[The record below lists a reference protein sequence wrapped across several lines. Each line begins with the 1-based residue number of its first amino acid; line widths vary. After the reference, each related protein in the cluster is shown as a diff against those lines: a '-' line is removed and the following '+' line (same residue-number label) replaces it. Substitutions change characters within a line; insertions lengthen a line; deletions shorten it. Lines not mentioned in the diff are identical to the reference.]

1 VAKEATLQVR
11 MDSDMK
17 ERVEALY
24 QRMGTTFAEGVR
36 MFAAQSLL
44 IDANVIL
51 RHLLRDVEEQSAQAR
66 IIIAGGA
73 YTTTEVLAEVVYV
86 LQGVYKIPRDKIQVA
101 LTALLG
107 EVLTDHA
114 DVVVKAL
121 EIYASKNL
129 DFVDCVLIAR
139 ACVLGDDVF
148 TFDKKLNATLRRYLD
163 GGTD

>member
-1 VAKEATLQVR
+1 MAK
-11 MDSDMK
+11 
-17 ERVEALY
+17 
-24 QRMGTTFAEGVR
+24 
-36 MFAAQSLL
+36 L

>member
-1 VAKEATLQVR
+1 MAK
-11 MDSDMK
+11 
-17 ERVEALY
+17 
-24 QRMGTTFAEGVR
+24 
-36 MFAAQSLL
+36 L

-86 LQGVYKIPRDKIQVA
+86 LQGVYKIPRDKIQAA
-101 LTALLG
+101 LTALLS

-121 EIYASKNL
+121 EIYASENL

-148 TFDKKLNATLRRYLD
+148 TFDKKLNAALRQYLD
-163 GGTD
+163 GGAD